1 MTVELERTK
10 QFYAGISP
18 EELCDCDPCQNYYRT
33 VKTACPQLTAFLAER
48 GAEADKPMEVV
59 WYVEKEHTV
68 TCSGMYVLCGSVDK
82 NWKTTLDGADAF
94 ISPGFPTP
102 RGVEEP
108 YFVLEAGPYT
118 LNWNLEKPFEEAFP
132 EK

>member
-1 MTVELERTK
+1 MTVDLERTRRY
-10 QFYAGISP
+10 YAGIDSKD
-18 EELCDCDPCQNYYRT
+18 LCDCDPCRNYYRT
-33 VKTACPQLTAFLAER
+33 VRSACPELTAFLAEH

-59 WYVEKEHTV
+59 WYVEKENTV
-68 TCSGMYVLCGSVDK
+68 TCSGMYVLCGSADPE
-82 NWKTTLDGADAF
+82 WRAALDGAEAF
-94 ISPGFPTP
+94 ISPSFPTP
-102 RGVEEP
+102 AGVEEP